1 MKVGFYL
8 DPLNYESHTVFLK
21 VFVVFHKIVFLISS
35 GDSDSIPQA
44 VSTDGAGSLFTRPN
58 ISDKKED
65 PEKGNTKNISLK

>member
-1 MKVGFYL
+1 M
-8 DPLNYESHTVFLK
+8 
-21 VFVVFHKIVFLISS
+21 FHKIVFLISS

-44 VSTDGAGSLFTRPN
+44 VSTDGAGSLFTKPN